1 MENKHLFD
9 TLNADTQLTVF
20 ERILSYSVGDRSP
33 ECIERLVE
41 RYGSFST
48 VLSAREDELCTFG
61 DMSRNAA
68 LLIKLVAYLNSRRKT
83 DAFKLG
89 VHHTELELREYIAA
103 LFLGSSVE
111 SVYALLLDDEGRVQ
125 SVQHISD
132 GTVNSSDV
140 VPRKIL
146 ECARRARS
154 TKIILAHNHPKG
166 SVAPSKDDMMTT
178 GRLFTLFASVGVRL
192 MAHYIV
198 ADGEVGVIDSEM
210 LYNPEYRG

>member
-1 MENKHLFD
+1 MENNLLFD
-9 TLNADTQLTVF
+9 TPLCDEQFATF
-20 ERILSYSVGDRSP
+20 ERILSYSLGEKSY
-33 ECIERLVE
+33 ECIERLVG
-41 RYGSFST
+41 RFGSFAT
-48 VLSAREDELCTFG
+48 VLSSREDELCTVG

-68 LLIKLVAYLNSRRKT
+68 ILLKLVAYLNSRRMT

-89 VHHTELELREYIAA
+89 AHHTELELREYIAA

-111 SVYALLLDDEGRVQ
+111 SVYALLLDDECRVQ

-166 SVAPSKDDMMTT
+166 SVTPSKDDIMTT

-192 MAHYIV
+192 LAHYIV
-198 ADGEVGVIDSEM
+198 ADGEVGLIDSEM
-210 LYNPEYRG
+210 LYNPEYRE